1 MMASKTRLIAEAGQQ
16 NFTIV
21 REFAAP
27 REKVFKAFTQ
37 AGLYEQWFL
46 PRELNMKVEKMD
58 AVSGGSFSHS
68 HIQSGAGRFTFYG
81 VYHEVVVPELIIK
94 TSEFIGLPFKTKP
107 VLELTRCESI
117 DANTTRVTT
126 ECICASNAERD
137 GMISAGMEPTLTI
150 AHQQLEALLP
160 TF

>member
-1 MMASKTRLIAEAGQQ
+1 MGTKTQLIAEPGQQ

-27 REKVFKAFTQ
+27 REKVFKAFTNPD
-37 AGLYEQWFL
+37 LYEQWFL

-68 HIQSGAGRFTFYG
+68 HTQPGAGQFTFYG
-81 VYHEVVVPELIIK
+81 VYHEVTAPELIIK

-107 VLELTRCESI
+107 VLELTRFESL

-126 ECICASNAERD
+126 ECICASTAERD
-137 GMISAGMEPTLTI
+137 GMISAGMEPTLAIT
-150 AHQQLEALLP
+150 HQQLEKLLQSL
-160 TF
+160 

>member
-1 MMASKTRLIAEAGQQ
+1 MTNKTQLLAEAGQQ
-16 NFTIV
+16 NYTIV

-27 REKVFKAFTQ
+27 REKVFKAFTN
-37 AGLYEQWFL
+37 ADLYAQWFL
-46 PRELNMKVEKMD
+46 PRDLKMQVEKMN

-68 HIQSGAGRFTFYG
+68 HTQPGAGKFQFYG
-81 VYHEVVVPELIIK
+81 VYHEVIAPELIIK

-107 VLELTRCESI
+107 VLELTRFESI
-117 DANTTRVTT
+117 DAGRTRVTI

-150 AHQQLEALLP
+150 THQQLDELLK
-160 TF
+160 